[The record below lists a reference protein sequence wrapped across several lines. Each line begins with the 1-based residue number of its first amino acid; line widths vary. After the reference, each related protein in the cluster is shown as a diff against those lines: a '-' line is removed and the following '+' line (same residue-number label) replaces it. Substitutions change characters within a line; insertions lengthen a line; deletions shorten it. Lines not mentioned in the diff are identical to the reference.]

1 MLNRL
6 LAMLYKEFKQVRR
19 DVALLRMLILLPV
32 VQILIFGFAI
42 NTDVK
47 HMPTVVFDQT
57 MQQESRELLDVLTA
71 TGYYDVKY
79 TAHSMNEV
87 NDLINSGDAVVG
99 IIFPPDLVKNLKH
112 NRTASIQ
119 LIADA
124 SDTSS
129 ASSAINTAQ
138 LTIQQKN
145 QQLLNTANKTL
156 SLGTYEL
163 RIRPLYNP
171 DLLSVYNIVPGIIG
185 VVLTMTL
192 VMVASSSIV
201 REREEGTLEQLLI
214 TPLRPLELIIG
225 KIVPYICIGYLQVTL
240 AIFIGKLVFNVP
252 FKGSILLFYAL
263 TTLFIIATLSLGILI
278 STISQTQM
286 QVMQMSIFVM
296 LPSILLSG
304 FVFPRLAMPK
314 IFYYISSILPMTHY
328 IQIARGIFLKGIGI
342 EYLYKP
348 TVSLFIFCI
357 VMFTISILRFRK
369 SISE

>member
-1 MLNRL
+1 
-6 LAMLYKEFKQVRR
+6 MLYKEFKQVRR

-47 HMPTVVFDQT
+47 HIPTVVFDQT
-57 MQQESRELLDVLTA
+57 MQQENRELLDVLNA
-71 TGYYDVKY
+71 TGYYDIKY
-79 TAHSMNEV
+79 IANSINEV

-99 IIFPPDLVKNLKH
+99 IIFPPDLVQNLKQ
-112 NRTASIQ
+112 NQTASIQ
-119 LIADA
+119 IIADA

-129 ASSAINTAQ
+129 ATSAINTAQ

-145 QQLLNTANKTL
+145 QQLLNATSQNL
-156 SLGTYEL
+156 SVGTYEL
-163 RIRPLYNP
+163 RIRPWYNP

-214 TPLRPLELIIG
+214 TPLRPMELIIG
-225 KIVPYICIGYLQVTL
+225 KITPYICIGYLQVTI
-240 AIFIGKLVFNVP
+240 AILIGKLIFNVP
-252 FKGSILLFYAL
+252 FKGSIALFYAL

-278 STISQTQM
+278 STVSQTQM
-286 QVMQMSIFVM
+286 QAMQMSIFVM

-342 EYLYKP
+342 EHLYKP
-348 TVSLFIFCI
+348 TLSLIIFCAI
-357 VMFTISILRFRK
+357 MFTISILRFRK
-369 SISE
+369 SVSE